1 MTKHT
6 ISDLVLDLSSRKL
19 NRRRLIQGAAAA
31 GAGASALGFGGIG
44 RMYYAN
50 AQDAAAGLMTISQE
64 QQQTWVRN
72 FNPFLPES
80 ASSRWPTQAGIYEPM
95 MVYNTMKAELT
106 PWLATKFEWNSDNT
120 QLTFTLQD
128 GVKWSDGQ
136 DFTAA
141 DVAYTYKLLQTVP
154 GLTSPSSA
162 TAAFGDSGYL
172 KSVEASADNKSVV
185 FSFSRV
191 YTPALYDLSQQ
202 PIVPEHIWKD
212 VKDPVT
218 FTNENPVGTGPF
230 TNITKFEAQNWQLE
244 KNDNYWQAGKPMIQG
259 FKFPSYPGNDQAN
272 LATINGENDWAG
284 NFIPDID
291 NTYVKKDP
299 DHNHYWFPAT
309 GATVH
314 LYANTTVKP
323 FDDVNVRKAI
333 SMAIDREQ
341 AIKIAVYDYT
351 HPGDATGLSDAAAA
365 WKDQSVVDAGTWV
378 KRDVDAANKLL
389 DDAGYTKNGGTR
401 QTKDGTPF
409 KFELNVVTGWS
420 DWVSVCQIM
429 AQNLKEIGFDV
440 SVKSYEVSAWQDKVQ
455 KGDFTLSIGWSSQG
469 ATPFNFYRGVMSKE
483 TFHPIGE
490 TSTENWQRFSSQEAE
505 DLLAKFAQTSDL
517 TEQKSI
523 VAQLQKIYSDNAPG
537 IPLYP
542 GPQWGEYNS
551 KRFTGFPDKDNPYAL
566 LSTYA
571 FPDRLLVF
579 TTVKPV
585 AASA

>member
-1 MTKHT
+1 MTKHA
-6 ISDLVLDLSSRKL
+6 ISDLVQDLSSRKL
-19 NRRRLIQGAAAA
+19 NRRRLIQGAGAAA
-31 GAGASALGFGGIG
+31 GASMLGFGGVG
-44 RMYYAN
+44 RMYYAS
-50 AQDAAAGLMTISQE
+50 AQDAAAGILTVSQE
-64 QQQTWVRN
+64 QQQTWIKN
-72 FNPFLPES
+72 FNPLLPES

-95 MVYNTMKAELT
+95 MVYNTIKAELV
-106 PWLATKFEWNSDNT
+106 PWLATNFEWNADNT

-136 DFTAA
+136 PFTAA
-141 DVAYTYKLLQTVP
+141 DVAFTFKLLQTVP

-162 TAAFGDSGYL
+162 TAAFGDSGYI
-172 KSVEASADNKSVV
+172 KSVDASADGKSVV

-191 YTPALYDLSQQ
+191 YTPGLYDLSQQ
-202 PIVPEHIWKD
+202 PIVAEHIWKD

-218 FTNENPVGTGPF
+218 FTNETPVGTGPF
-230 TNITKFEAQNWQLE
+230 TNVTKFEAQVWQLE
-244 KNDNYWQAGKPMIQG
+244 KNDNYWQAGKPMVQG

-291 NTYVKKDP
+291 NTYVSKDKTN
-299 DHNHYWFPAT
+299 NHYWFPAT

-351 HPGDATGLSDAAAA
+351 HPGDATGLSDAHES
-365 WKDQSVVDAGTWV
+365 WKDKSIVDAGTWT
-378 KRDVDAANKLL
+378 KKDTAAANKLL
-389 DDAGYTKNGGTR
+389 DDGGYAKDGDTR
-401 QTKDGTPF
+401 KTKDGTAF

-429 AQNLKEIGFDV
+429 AQNLKDIGFDV
-440 SVKSYEVSAWQDKVQ
+440 TVKSYEVSAWQDKVQ
-455 KGDFTLSIGWSSQG
+455 KGDFQLSIGWSSQG

-483 TFHPIGE
+483 TFHPVGE
-490 TSTENWQRFSSQEAE
+490 VSTENWQRFSSQDAE
-505 DLLAKFAQTSDL
+505 DLLAKFAQTSKVD
-517 TEQKSI
+517 EQKAI
-523 VAQLQKIYSDNAPG
+523 AAQLEKIYSDNAPG

-551 KRFTGFPDKDNPYAL
+551 KRFTGFPDKDNPYAV

-571 FPDRLLVF
+571 YPDRLLVF
-579 TTVKPV
+579 MQLKP
-585 AASA
+585 AGA